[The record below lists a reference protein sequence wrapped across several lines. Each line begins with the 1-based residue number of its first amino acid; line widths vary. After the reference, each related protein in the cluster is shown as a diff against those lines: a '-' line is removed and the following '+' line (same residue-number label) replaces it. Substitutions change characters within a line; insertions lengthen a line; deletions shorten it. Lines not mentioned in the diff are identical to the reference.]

1 MRNDI
6 VCIISIISASILIYT
21 GCSSSQNCLQGMP
34 SCIEITPPDINLTGE
49 RTVVERQVIGE
60 YRELEKDAWIVSS
73 AQTSVA
79 HGRSQQ
85 MVVTGDE
92 VLFRALKIREFHREK
107 ILEYKDKGAVGEGSD
122 GLLHYIQTSYY
133 ESRPEQKKQLLTVIE
148 EENRARRIIF
158 KRSLSSM
165 DKEVDDKSIG
175 AFASRF
181 AEEQRA
187 MARKG
192 DWIQTDNGRWVKKK

>member
-1 MRNDI
+1 MSHRVYYI
-6 VCIISIISASILIYT
+6 ILILCASLVIHS
-21 GCSSSQNCLQGMP
+21 GCSSAKNCMKGMP

-49 RTVVERQVIGE
+49 RTVIERQVIGD

-85 MVVTGDE
+85 MMQTGDE

-107 ILEYKDKGAVGEGSD
+107 IRRYKDNEAVGEGKD
-122 GLLHYIQTSYY
+122 GLLYYRQNSYF
-133 ESRPEQKKQLLTVIE
+133 EKSQEQKKQLLVVLD
-148 EENRARRIIF
+148 EENKARKTIF
-158 KRSLSSM
+158 KRSVSAAK
-165 DKEVDDKSIG
+165 KEENDALIQE
-175 AFASRF
+175 FASRF

-187 MARKG
+187 MAQKG
-192 DWIQTDNGRWVKKK
+192 DWVQLENGRWVKKR

>member
-1 MRNDI
+1 MRQVI
-6 VCIISIISASILIYT
+6 YCTICIIYASFSFFS
-21 GCSSSQNCLQGMP
+21 GCSSTQNCMKGMP

-85 MVVTGDE
+85 MIVTGDE

-107 ILEYKDKGAVGEGSD
+107 IREYKKKGAVGEGKD
-122 GLLHYIQTSYY
+122 GLLYYRQVSYY
-133 ESRPEQKKQLLTVIE
+133 ENRPELKKQLHTVID
-148 EENRARRIIF
+148 EENRARKTIF
-158 KRSLSSM
+158 TRSVSVAG
-165 DKEVDDKSIG
+165 KEKTDEV
-175 AFASRF
+175 AREFAHRF

-187 MARKG
+187 LAEKG
-192 DWIQTDNGRWVKKK
+192 EWIQQENGLWVKK